1 MARPRQLTHATIL
14 ILLATTW
21 FLLSLLATAVH
32 ALRPTPQA
40 AAPTPV
46 TLCIPRERD
55 ALLAIKARLIDPS
68 NYLSSW
74 RGEDDCCQWVGV
86 KCSNRTGHV
95 VKLQIS
101 YSTGNGI
108 GGEINSSLLDL
119 QHLKHLDLS
128 SNDFGGKPIP
138 EFIGSLKSLTHLLL
152 SSSNFGGRIP
162 PHLGNLSNLI
172 SLDLSYQLESCH
184 SLDLAWVSNL
194 RKLQHLNMSKVDLRT
209 VVDWTH
215 VVNMIPCLL
224 RSNMFSG
231 GIPDKLLGMKGLQ
244 YLDIAS
250 NNISGNIPSSLG
262 NLVAMAHT
270 PDEEGA
276 LFKIVT
282 SRLRSF
288 YRYTNAYTDSLL
300 VVTKGAIPSGN
311 QLRAL
316 DDQASIYIGNPNLC
330 GLPVSRDCP
339 GTEIPQRDPEDQHE
353 GMSDVVSLYLGIGTG
368 FVTGLWVVF
377 CGLLFKRNWRIRCFS
392 FSDRVYDWVFLQVA
406 LRWASLT
413 RKNQ

>member
-1 MARPRQLTHATIL
+1 MSRPRQLTHATIL

-21 FLLSLLATAVH
+21 FLLSLSATAVH
-32 ALRPTPQA
+32 ALRPPPQA
-40 AAPTPV
+40 AAPAPG

-74 RGEDDCCQWVGV
+74 RDEDDCCQWAGV

-101 YSTGNGI
+101 SYMTGNNV
-108 GGEINSSLLDL
+108 GGEISSSLLAL

-138 EFIGSLKSLTHLLL
+138 EFIGSLKSMTHLLL
-152 SSSNFGGRIP
+152 SRSNFGGRIP

-215 VVNMIPCLL
+215 VVNMIPCL
-224 RSNMFSG
+224 
-231 GIPDKLLGMKGLQ
+231 
-244 YLDIAS
+244 
-250 NNISGNIPSSLG
+250 
-262 NLVAMAHT
+262 
-270 PDEEGA
+270 GA
-276 LFKIVT
+276 F
-282 SRLRSF
+282 
-288 YRYTNAYTDSLL
+288 
-300 VVTKGAIPSGN
+300 
-311 QLRAL
+311 QL
-316 DDQASIYIGNPNLC
+316 S
-330 GLPVSRDCP
+330 
-339 GTEIPQRDPEDQHE
+339 
-353 GMSDVVSLYLGIGTG
+353 
-368 FVTGLWVVF
+368 
-377 CGLLFKRNWRIRCFS
+377 
-392 FSDRVYDWVFLQVA
+392 
-406 LRWASLT
+406 
-413 RKNQ
+413 